1 MTTKTLCLVGLLLY
15 LSSDL
20 GCVCGQ
26 PNTDQRNRDTNGSC
40 KEGLLEQTF
49 HTLQSIAG
57 RLESLEKRQSSM
69 EQWMKENDKD
79 TRCKWS
85 VDGSRTCYKL
95 VLQKMTWS
103 DGRVYCQSLGE
114 GADLVSIETQQE
126 NEFLIAMIR
135 EVNQLRRCVG
145 TWTSGKKDPSGV
157 WTWMATGQPFGYT
170 YWMRGQPDNS
180 GGIEDTCNFWDRD
193 RDIVGIYWNDESH
206 LSKGCL
212 LCEIP

>member
-20 GCVCGQ
+20 GCVRGQ
-26 PNTDQRNRDTNGSC
+26 PTTDQCNRDTNVGLQ
-40 KEGLLEQTF
+40 EALLEQTF
-49 HTLQSIAG
+49 HTLQSMAS

-85 VDGSRTCYKL
+85 VDGNRTCYKL

-114 GADLVSIETQQE
+114 GADLVSIESQEE

-135 EVNQLRRCVG
+135 GVSVPGPREGRTLAACGLGWRRDNHSATHTGCVESR
-145 TWTSGKKDPSGV
+145 TITVASKKH
-157 WTWMATGQPFGYT
+157 AAF
-170 YWMRGQPDNS
+170 
-180 GGIEDTCNFWDRD
+180 GIE
-193 RDIVGIYWNDESH
+193 IGI
-206 LSKGCL
+206 
-212 LCEIP
+212 